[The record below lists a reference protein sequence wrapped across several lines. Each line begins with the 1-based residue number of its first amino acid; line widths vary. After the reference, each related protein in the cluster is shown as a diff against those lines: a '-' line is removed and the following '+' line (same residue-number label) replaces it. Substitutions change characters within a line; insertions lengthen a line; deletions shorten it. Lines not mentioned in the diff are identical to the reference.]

1 MARRLRRSVG
11 LPDRAGVLVRGV
23 KDASPADR
31 AGVERG
37 DLIVEAAGK
46 PVEGVDDL
54 YTAIDTAG
62 DGLALKTVRGT
73 EEAERT
79 LSFDA

>member
-1 MARRLRRSVG
+1 MG

-54 YTAIDTAG
+54 YTAIDAAG
-62 DGLALKTVRGT
+62 DGLDPQDGAGDRGS
-73 EEAERT
+73 ERT

>member
-1 MARRLRRSVG
+1 
-11 LPDRAGVLVRGV
+11 
-23 KDASPADR
+23 
-31 AGVERG
+31 VERG

-46 PVEGVDDL
+46 PVEGVDDF
-54 YTAIDTAG
+54 YTAIDAAG